1 MMKKRLFLFLAAAII
16 VSAGVSV
23 LSAQDSIRISQI
35 DSRTLLINQQVK
47 AYISVTDSTGKPVA
61 GLSRNAFSVS
71 ELSDSGM
78 VERQILSFQ
87 EGVNINGGINI
98 LFVMDNSGSMYW
110 DSSGKI
116 KNSAD
121 EGIWRITFAKNA
133 VLSLLKDMKN
143 PNDRAGLLSF
153 NVKIQAQ
160 VRPTK
165 NRVEVERSLA
175 EIEKPS
181 EEEAYTE
188 LYEALYASVDLL
200 KTLHGRKVIILLSD
214 GQNFPLENNPFFPE
228 RHGMDQAVDFAL
240 HEGISVYTIGLTDRA
255 DRKNLAAIARE
266 TGGAYFTVHNPK
278 RLASLYFL
286 IREQIM
292 GEYLLTYRAAMGTAE
307 KRLVHL
313 EHESSGGVL
322 SAERYYYA
330 GTLLGRP
337 QERFDLMILLAI
349 PLAATVMVILGTVK
363 FEKKESGPNLTVYR
377 GTGKRRRLQ
386 TLPLDGRTSVT
397 IAANRDADL
406 TITGDSGI
414 GNLEVKIEKKDDKY
428 RVSGSSITVNN
439 RPVHSR
445 VLKSGDCIT
454 LGGTNIVFDEGTR
467 KSKGKRTGRT

>member
-228 RHGMDQAVDFAL
+228 RHGM
-240 HEGISVYTIGLTDRA
+240 EA